1 VTLDQVLVLIGIVMA
16 AVLGSIPLVQSW
28 RKDARDRDQQAR
40 EAISAAMTTAIE
52 PLRRE
57 LDLIHDDIKELREQ
71 RGPRDG
77 RRRD

>member
-1 VTLDQVLVLIGIVMA
+1 VTLDQILVLIGIVMA

-40 EAISAAMTTAIE
+40 DAISTAMSTAIE

-57 LDLIHDDIKELREQ
+57 LDQIHDDIKEIREQ
-71 RGPRDG
+71 RGPRGG
-77 RRRD
+77 RRD